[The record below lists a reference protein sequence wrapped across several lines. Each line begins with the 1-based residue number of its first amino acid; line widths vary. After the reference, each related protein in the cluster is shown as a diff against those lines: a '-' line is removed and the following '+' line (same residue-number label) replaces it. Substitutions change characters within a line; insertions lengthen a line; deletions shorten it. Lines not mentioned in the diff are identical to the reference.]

1 MNDESSTW
9 GSAARGAV
17 ALFVLRLIGVVAL
30 AIHSRADP
38 SGDTRAGG
46 PVVSDAHAGRSRKLD
61 YLPRHLRDARHGDR
75 SPDGTALTCLR
86 VGVRRYP
93 GLGRVSTIT
102 SLAVGLGA
110 VLFVLVTVLDV
121 VFAPFTGLESVEPV
135 GEAAALQDLL
145 ASIPMRLLYGGITEE
160 ILLRWGVMAP
170 IAFVCWG
177 LRNRIR
183 ERTKTP
189 PAAVM
194 WVAIV
199 ASAVAFGVGHLPA
212 LASTF
217 DLTIALI
224 IRTVLLNAIVGVA
237 LGWLFWQR
245 SLETAMVAHA
255 AFHIVLV
262 TVSTAGTLFF

>member
-9 GSAARGAV
+9 VLPPVAQSRYIRARVDRRRRACDS
-17 ALFVLRLIGVVAL
+17 F
-30 AIHSRADP
+30 RADP

-102 SLAVGLGA
+102 SRSVGLGA

-145 ASIPMRLLYGGITEE
+145 ASIPMRLLYGGITE

-170 IAFVCWG
+170 IAFCLLGASKPDPGAHEDAARSGDVG
-177 LRNRIR
+177 GDRRQR
-183 ERTKTP
+183 GRVRRRP
-189 PAAVM
+189 PARA
-194 WVAIV
+194 
-199 ASAVAFGVGHLPA
+199 GV
-212 LASTF
+212 
-217 DLTIALI
+217 D
-224 IRTVLLNAIVGVA
+224 V
-237 LGWLFWQR
+237 R
-245 SLETAMVAHA
+245 SHDRADHPKP
-255 AFHIVLV
+255 
-262 TVSTAGTLFF
+262 SC

>member
-1 MNDESSTW
+1 MSS
-9 GSAARGAV
+9 RGRPAV
-17 ALFVLRLIGVVAL
+17 PRIG
-30 AIHSRADP
+30 
-38 SGDTRAGG
+38 TRFDDHF
-46 PVVSDAHAGRSRKLD
+46 P
-61 YLPRHLRDARHGDR
+61 
-75 SPDGTALTCLR
+75 
-86 VGVRRYP
+86 
-93 GLGRVSTIT
+93 
-102 SLAVGLGA
+102 LAVGLGA

-160 ILLRWGVMAP
+160 ILPGGASWPRSHLSAGASKP
-170 IAFVCWG
+170 
-177 LRNRIR
+177 IR

-217 DLTIALI
+217 DP
-224 IRTVLLNAIVGVA
+224 
-237 LGWLFWQR
+237 R
-245 SLETAMVAHA
+245 SR
-255 AFHIVLV
+255 
-262 TVSTAGTLFF
+262 